1 MKILWMT
8 TLFTG
13 AVAALLVARRVV
25 VQPVRELI
33 CLLGKKGET
42 CD

>member
-8 TLFTG
+8 TLITG

-25 VQPVRELI
+25 VQPVRVLI
-33 CLLGKKGET
+33 CWLSQKGET

>member
-8 TLFTG
+8 TLIAG
-13 AVAALLVARRVV
+13 AVAALLVTRRVV
-25 VQPVRELI
+25 VKPVRVLI
-33 CLLGKKGET
+33 CWLSQKGET